1 MKSFL
6 IQSFKGGISD
16 YEDKGITGAFKFA
29 SNIDPRKKK
38 DSISSGQALADDL
51 LNGIINDNV
60 VAVITAS
67 DTNSYWFLN
76 NGKILKRT
84 SLGVWTLAY
93 TDTDTGIVGAAE
105 SYNNVGDTFLSWRCA
120 TKLHRKRILG
130 TGYTDSSWA
139 DVDAT
144 VNSQTYPKTN
154 LTATSSGMVR
164 WVNGNLIICNGN
176 TLALVGYDDSYTNN
190 ALALIPGN
198 VARALLESGS
208 DLKLAANRL
217 DSQEKSMIFIWD
229 GVSQNYNDKM
239 QLPFATI
246 NSFIETE
253 IGVIQFG
260 TDGGLYFFGDTTKL
274 PVTRFP
280 GGGQTD
286 PEGADSYE
294 GLALF
299 GVYGNGTGKSGIYS
313 YGRKFKNA
321 DFVLNLEYAFDCDR
335 ISAVRVV
342 GSTILFSYKN
352 GSSYGVKKVDTAT
365 KATIAKYYSLDLKAP
380 PEFQR
385 LIEFA
390 PCVITMAPLPT
401 GCSIELWRRIDKV
414 ETGGDGE
421 GWFQC
426 NVEGGDLTYDTVGGT
441 EATFLVGDKG
451 KCLELLVVLNCS
463 GNTTPEVYKIQPF
476 FN

>member
-38 DSISSGQALADDL
+38 DSISAGYGLADSL
-51 LNGIINDNV
+51 LNGIINDHV
-60 VAVITAS
+60 VAVVTAS
-67 DTNSYWFLN
+67 DGNSYWFLN

-84 SLGVWTLAY
+84 SAGVWSLAY
-93 TDTDTGIVGAAE
+93 TDTDTGVVGACE
-105 SYNNVGDTFLSWRCA
+105 GYNNAGDTFIYWRCA

-130 TGYTDSSWA
+130 TGYTDTGWT

-144 VNSQTYPKTN
+144 VNAQTYPKTN
-154 LTATSSGMVR
+154 LTSTSSGMMR
-164 WVNGNLIICNGN
+164 WINGNLIGCNGN
-176 TLALVGYDDSYTNN
+176 TLFLVGYDDSYTNN

-198 VARALLESGS
+198 VARALLESGN
-208 DLKLAANRL
+208 DIKLAANRL

-229 GVSQNYNDKM
+229 GVSTNYNDKM
-239 QLPFATI
+239 QLPFSTI

-253 IGVIQFG
+253 IGIIQFG

-280 GGGQTD
+280 GGGKTD
-286 PEGADSYE
+286 PEGVDSYA

-299 GVYGNGTGKSGIYS
+299 GVYDADTNKGGIYS

-335 ISAVRVV
+335 ISAVKVI
-342 GSTILFSYKN
+342 GSTILFSYKD
-352 GSSYGVKKVDTAT
+352 GSDYGIKSVDTSS
-365 KATIAKYYSLDLKAP
+365 KATIAKYYSLDLKVPA
-380 PEFQR
+380 EFQR
-385 LIEFA
+385 LTEFA
-390 PCVITMAPLPT
+390 PCVLTMAPLPA
-401 GCSIELWRRIDKV
+401 GCSVELWRRIDKV

-426 NVEGGDLTYDTVGGT
+426 NIEGGALTYSTTGGT
-441 EATFLVGDKG
+441 EATFSIGDKG
-451 KCLELLVVLNCS
+451 KYLELLVVLNCT
-463 GNTTPEVYKIQPF
+463 GNVTPEIYRIQPF